1 MKKAAI
7 FMALLAACTAQGLEA
22 AKAELK
28 ET

>member
-7 FMALLAACTAQGLEA
+7 FMILLAACTVQGLEA

-28 ET
+28 EP

>member
-28 ET
+28 EP